1 MSDVLTDITDRVLT
15 IRLNRPSK
23 RNALTRAM
31 YSHIAEILNAARSDD
46 KVRVVLLAGSPEC
59 FSAGNDLQ
67 DATIDG
73 LDGDHGRFMRALMS
87 FPKPVVAAPSGI
99 AVGVGFTMLL
109 HCDLVYCGEQTTF
122 RVPFVPLAICPEFG
136 SSWLL
141 PRLVG
146 HQRASEIL
154 LAGEPF
160 DANAAHQFG
169 IVNYILPN
177 AQVEDAARAKAAFIA
192 AQPPVAVRTT
202 KMLLKRGN
210 SPDVLEAVAVEME
223 HLVTLQ
229 HGAEAGEAVAAFRE
243 KRPPDFS
250 NFA

>member
-1 MSDVLTDITDRVLT
+1 
-15 IRLNRPSK
+15 
-23 RNALTRAM
+23 
-31 YSHIAEILNAARSDD
+31 
-46 KVRVVLLAGSPEC
+46 
-59 FSAGNDLQ
+59 
-67 DATIDG
+67 
-73 LDGDHGRFMRALMS
+73 MRALMS

-99 AVGVGFTMLL
+99 AVGVGVTMLL

-122 RVPFVPLAICPEFG
+122 RVPFVPLAVCPEFG

-146 HQRASEIL
+146 HQRASELL

-169 IVNYILPN
+169 IVNDILPN
-177 AQVEDAARAKAAFIA
+177 EQVDEFARAKAVFIA
-192 AQPPVAVRTT
+192 TQPPAAVRTT
-202 KMLLKRGN
+202 KMLLKRAN
-210 SPDVLEAVAVEME
+210 RPDVLEAMAIEME

-229 HGAEAGEAVAAFRE
+229 HGAEAGEAIAAFSE
-243 KRPPDFS
+243 KRRPDFS

>member
-1 MSDVLTDITDRVLT
+1 MSDFLTDIADRVLT

-31 YSHIAEILNAARSDD
+31 YSGIAETLNAARSDD
-46 KVRVVLLAGSPEC
+46 QVRVVLLAGSPQC

-67 DATIDG
+67 DATVDG
-73 LDGDHGRFMRALMS
+73 LDGDHGCFMRALMS

-99 AVGVGFTMLL
+99 AVGIGVTMLL

-122 RVPFVPLAICPEFG
+122 RVPFVPLAVCPEFG

-169 IVNYILPN
+169 IVNDILPN
-177 AQVEDAARAKAAFIA
+177 EQVHEFARAKAVFIA
-192 AQPPVAVRTT
+192 AQPPAAVRTT
-202 KMLLKRGN
+202 KMLLKRAN
-210 SPDVLEAVAVEME
+210 RPDVLEAMAIEME

-229 HGAEAGEAVAAFRE
+229 YSAEAGEAIAAFRE
-243 KRPPDFS
+243 KRRPDFS